1 MERKDFENWDNFF
14 VSLNQFI
21 LSLEFVIKEVG
32 LVLVVEDILIYLE
45 VIDENFYRFVNLGCF
60 VFVVLCLDYG
70 LKYIGFD

>member
-45 VIDENFYRFVNLGCF
+45 VIDENFYRFVSLNLGCF
-60 VFVVLCLDYG
+60 VFVVLCLVDFG
-70 LKYIGFD
+70 LK

>member
-45 VIDENFYRFVNLGCF
+45 VIDENFYRFVSLNLGCLF
-60 VFVVLCLDYG
+60 LLYCVQQILV
-70 LKYIGFD
+70 